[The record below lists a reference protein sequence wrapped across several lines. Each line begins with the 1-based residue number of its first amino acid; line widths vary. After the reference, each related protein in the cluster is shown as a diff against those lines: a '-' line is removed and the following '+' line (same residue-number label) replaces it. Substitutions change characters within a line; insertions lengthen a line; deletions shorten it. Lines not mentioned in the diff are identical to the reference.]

1 MARFVENYS
10 HLLLSLLIYDLGI
23 SKKTIKISLWFI
35 NKIMKIGTTKTKAAK
50 FIIILNI
57 KNIVRPESSLT
68 IILSLFPYNRAL
80 ESKDSPYSLRLDL

>member
-1 MARFVENYS
+1 
-10 HLLLSLLIYDLGI
+10 
-23 SKKTIKISLWFI
+23 
-35 NKIMKIGTTKTKAAK
+35 MKIGTTKTNAAK

-80 ESKDSPYSLRLDL
+80 EIKAFFKRKLILLNPKIL

>member
-1 MARFVENYS
+1 
-10 HLLLSLLIYDLGI
+10 
-23 SKKTIKISLWFI
+23 
-35 NKIMKIGTTKTKAAK
+35 MKIGTTKTNAVK

-80 ESKDSPYSLRLDL
+80 EIKAFFKRKLILLNPKIL